1 MKAKNA
7 DSLMYE
13 VKTEDFYKD
22 ISEDVRERFDTSHF
36 PQNHPSGILR
46 MNKKVPGMFKDEC
59 GGEII
64 SEFVGLRAKLY
75 AYKKDGN
82 EEKCCKGIK
91 KAVVSTSIH
100 LEDHKRCLFTGK
112 DELRKINVI
121 RSRGHELLTEEINK
135 IALSSS
141 DHKRIICEN
150 KIDTMAYSAVASPK
164 IWGGEKF
171 WGSKMFDFQRIALFC
186 LEKCL
191 SRHNMTIFS
200 KNLGGHGP
208 FGYAYDDIW
217 FQGLKD
223 PGEKGPGEHEV
234 NTRGPGKGQGDLAK
248 DKGFRQRQRPHA
260 SAERVLVTSSTAGKS

>member
-200 KNLGGHGP
+200 KNLGGP
-208 FGYAYDDIW
+208 W
-217 FQGLKD
+217 PLWL
-223 PGEKGPGEHEV
+223 
-234 NTRGPGKGQGDLAK
+234 RL
-248 DKGFRQRQRPHA
+248 
-260 SAERVLVTSSTAGKS
+260 